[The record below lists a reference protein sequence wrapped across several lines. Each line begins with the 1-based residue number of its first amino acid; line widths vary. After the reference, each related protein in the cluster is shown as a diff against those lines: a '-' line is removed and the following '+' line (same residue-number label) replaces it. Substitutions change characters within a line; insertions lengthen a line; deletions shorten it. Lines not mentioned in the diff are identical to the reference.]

1 MFDEAFIPWENFLVY
16 RDVER
21 ANAFYPASGF
31 FNRYNLQS
39 GTRLAVKLDFM
50 TGLLARGLE
59 MNGTSEFR
67 GVQAALGEVV
77 AWRTLLWTMTTAM
90 ARGAAARAGRLGD
103 PARRLRRDAARVLDD
118 GVAGREGDL
127 RERARRRA
135 DRRAVG
141 TRGSAEPGACAR

>member
-1 MFDEAFIPWENFLVY
+1 MLVFDDAFIPWENVLVY

-21 ANAFYPASGF
+21 ANAFYRASGF

-67 GVQAALGEVV
+67 GVQAALGEVF
-77 AWRTLLWTMTTAM
+77 ALAH
-90 ARGAAARAGRLGD
+90 AALGD
-103 PARRLRRDAARVLDD
+103 DDRDGRGPA
-118 GVAGREGDL
+118 AG
-127 RERARRRA
+127 
-135 DRRAVG
+135 
-141 TRGSAEPGACAR
+141 PGRHA